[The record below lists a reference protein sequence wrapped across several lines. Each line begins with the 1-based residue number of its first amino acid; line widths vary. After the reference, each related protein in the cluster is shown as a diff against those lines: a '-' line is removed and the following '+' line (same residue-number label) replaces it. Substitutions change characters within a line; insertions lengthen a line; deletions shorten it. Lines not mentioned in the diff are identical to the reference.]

1 MQKHRKRTV
10 LICLIV
16 LFFVLGAAIITPVV
30 IFTRRHFE
38 DQQRNGF
45 GGGRGG
51 RIGGGNGGG
60 IGSGNG
66 GGSGGVNGGG
76 IGGGN
81 GGGNQ
86 GGNGGG
92 VGGGRGGDGSN
103 GGINGG
109 VPPGGIIGPQ
119 TAGPGAGQGSYVP
132 NQERAN
138 AVREAFQFAWQ
149 GYRTHAFPH
158 DELKPGTNTAGDSR
172 NGWGATAVD
181 AFDLAVIM
189 RLPDVVADML
199 NFIPT
204 IDFTRTPT
212 QVNVFETN
220 IRYIGGMLAG
230 YDLLKGPFSTVP
242 HNAIKRELVLKQAVR
257 LADLLC
263 SAFQT
268 PSGLPD
274 NILNFNG
281 GQPTINGSATA
292 SIATIGSLVL
302 EWARL
307 SHLTN
312 DPKYARL
319 TQTAQQF
326 LLKPSPGGEPF
337 PGLIGQYLR
346 LADGAIVDTKGGWG
360 PESDSFYE
368 YLIKMF
374 IYKPSDFANYRDR
387 WTTAADS
394 SMQYLASRPAS
405 RPQST
410 LMGHFEGTHV
420 IPIGYHREFECIPL
434 SLLQY

>member
-1 MQKHRKRTV
+1 MHKYRKRVV
-10 LICLIV
+10 LICLII
-16 LFFVLGAAIITPVV
+16 LFFVLGTAIIVPVV
-30 IFTRRHFE
+30 IVTRRHYE
-38 DQQRNGF
+38 EQRFNG
-45 GGGRGG
+45 GANSGILPSGGRS
-51 RIGGGNGGG
+51 GGN
-60 IGSGNG
+60 SA
-66 GGSGGVNGGG
+66 
-76 IGGGN
+76 
-81 GGGNQ
+81 
-86 GGNGGG
+86 
-92 VGGGRGGDGSN
+92 
-103 GGINGG
+103 
-109 VPPGGIIGPQ
+109 GGIIGPQ

-132 NQERAN
+132 NQVRAD

-158 DELKPGTNTAGDSR
+158 DELRPGNNAPGDSR
-172 NGWGATAVD
+172 NGWGATVVD

-204 IDFTRTPT
+204 IDFTRTST

-220 IRYIGGMLAG
+220 IRYLGGMISG
-230 YDLLKGPFSTVP
+230 YDLLTGPFSNVP
-242 HNAIKRELVLKQAVR
+242 HDANKRALVLKQAVK

-263 SAFQT
+263 AAFKT
-268 PSGLPD
+268 PTGIPD

-281 GQPTINGSATA
+281 GQPSINGSASA

-319 TQTAQQF
+319 TQTAQAF
-326 LLKPSPGGEPF
+326 LIKPSPGGEPF
-337 PGLIGQYLR
+337 PGLLGQYVR
-346 LADGAIVDTKGGWG
+346 LSDGAIIDQKGGWG

-368 YLIKMF
+368 YLIKMYV
-374 IYKPSDFANYRDR
+374 YKPSDFANYKDR
-387 WTTAADS
+387 WMTAADS

-410 LMGHFEGTHV
+410 FLGHFDGTKV
-420 IPIGYHREFECIPL
+420 LPIGWHCK
-434 SLLQY
+434 